1 MKNQYILASA
11 ALAALA
17 LSACE
22 DMDTTPNGGWV
33 TEDQKKEV
41 YNNDPSKG
49 LAGVDGAFKKFNSY
63 MPNYSSIGSAHNDFG
78 YPSIM
83 LFTDANGED
92 AVSTNIGYNWFR
104 HEIRFTDRSISSNI
118 MQMVWQDF
126 YSYISA
132 ANSIIV
138 SFDVNSTVPDDM
150 FNMAQGYA
158 LRAFCYFQMA
168 QMYQFSYVGHEDSPC
183 VPIVTDE
190 NSADAAENGSHRAT
204 VKEVYDQVYSDL
216 DIAIERLAAA
226 ADLGATR
233 KGKYLIDLATA
244 YGIRARVNLV
254 TRNWAAAL
262 SDANKAIEKSDATP
276 ASIDGVSVPTFS
288 DIAEDNWMWGIDVA
302 ENDETVS
309 SGIVNWISMIG
320 SLNYGYANYSG
331 GFRISSKLFASIPE
345 TDVRKG
351 WWLNEDGEA
360 QHVADGVTVNHI
372 TGSLAS
378 TCEEY
383 FRCKVG
389 KFYAPFTN
397 VKFAPYKSVGGN
409 STNANDIPLM
419 RIEEMYLIKAEAE
432 LMSGADGLATL
443 TSFVKTYRDPE
454 YSYTGSNVHEEIWR
468 QRRVE
473 LWGEGMSWFDM
484 MRLGVGIDRRNTGFE
499 DLYVFKMAADDTKL
513 LWQIPETEVEANAA
527 LTEADYNPVTPTPSP
542 VAEEEVSIE
551 DEKIAF

>member
-11 ALAALA
+11 VLAALA

-33 TEDQKKEV
+33 TEEQKEEI
-41 YNNDPSKG
+41 YILDPSKG

-63 MPNYSSIGSAHNDFG
+63 EPNASSIGSAHNDFG

-92 AVSTNIGYNWFR
+92 AVSTMMGYNWFSD
-104 HEIRFTDRSISSNI
+104 EILFTDRSISSNVQ
-118 MQMVWQDF
+118 QMVWQDF
-126 YSYISA
+126 YSYIFSA
-132 ANSIIV
+132 NNIV
-138 SFDVNSTVPDDM
+138 ASLDDNSTVSDDM
-150 FNMAQGYA
+150 FNIAQGYA

-168 QMYQFSYVGHEDSPC
+168 QMYQFTYVGHEDSPC

-190 NSADAAENGSHRAT
+190 NSAEATENGSHRAT

-216 DIAIERLAAA
+216 NKAIEHLASAA
-226 ADLGATR
+226 KLGTTR
-233 KGKYLIDLATA
+233 KGKYQIDLATA
-244 YGIRARVNLV
+244 YGLRARVNLV

-262 SDANKAIEKSDATP
+262 SDANNAIENSSASP
-276 ASIDGVSVPTFS
+276 ASIADVSVPTFY
-288 DIAEDNWMWGIDVA
+288 DISESNWMWGIDVA
-302 ENDETVS
+302 ETDETVS

-351 WWLNEDGEA
+351 WWLNEDGIA
-360 QHVADGVTVNHI
+360 QHVADGAAVNHI

-378 TCEEY
+378 TCEKY
-383 FRCKVG
+383 FGCEVG
-389 KFYAPFTN
+389 EFYLPLTN
-397 VKFAPYKSVGGN
+397 VKFAPYKSVGG
-409 STNANDIPLM
+409 STTNANDIPLM
-419 RIEEMYLIKAEAE
+419 RIEEMYLVKAEAE

-499 DLYVFKMAADDTKL
+499 DLYVFKMEANDTKL
-513 LWQIPETEVEANAA
+513 LWQIPETEVEGNAA
-527 LTEADYNPVTPTPSP
+527 LSEADYNPVTPTPSS
-542 VAEEEVSIE
+542 VTDEEVSIE

>member
-63 MPNYSSIGSAHNDFG
+63 MPNYSSVGSAHNDFG

-92 AVSTNIGYNWFR
+92 AVSTLIGYNWFS
-104 HEIRFTDRSISSNI
+104 HEIRFTDRSISSYI

-168 QMYQFSYVGHEDSPC
+168 QMYQFTYVGHEDSPC

-216 DIAIERLAAA
+216 DKAIERLAAA
-226 ADLGATR
+226 ADLGTTR

-302 ENDETVS
+302 ETDETVS

-360 QHVADGVTVNHI
+360 LHVADGVTVNHI

-383 FRCKVG
+383 FGCKVG
-389 KFYAPFTN
+389 KFYDPFTN
-397 VKFAPYKSVGGN
+397 VKFAPYKSVGG
-409 STNANDIPLM
+409 STTNANDIPLM

-513 LWQIPETEVEANAA
+513 LWQIPETEVEANAV